1 MAADKFLVGY
11 AATFDSPTTIHFEG
25 SPFTESIA
33 PGAFS
38 FALGESRPGRMA
50 VFNRD
55 HEVGRLLGRNG
66 KNLTLSEDEV
76 GLRFRLQLPNT
87 ELGNDTFELVQQGV
101 LGGMSFASR
110 IAGEEWFEPEK
121 PGGIPHRVITE
132 VTRLL
137 DVACCV
143 WPAYSKPSITTATR
157 AEANKADRQRL
168 YDYKPRLIDRTSLSA
183 APSRLSEWRKKGYK
197 RTPKPDFAKKL
208 PTRRGCGHVTEI
220 GGGL

>member
-1 MAADKFLVGY
+1 MAADRFLIGH
-11 AATFDSPTTIHFEG
+11 AATFDSTTTINFEG

-55 HEVGRLLGRNG
+55 HDVGRLLGRNG
-66 KNLTLSEDEV
+66 KNLTLTEDET
-76 GLRFRLQLPNT
+76 GLHFRLRLPT
-87 ELGNDTFELVQQGV
+87 TSLGNDTYQLVEEGV

-132 VTRLL
+132 VSRLL
-137 DVACCV
+137 DCSVCV
-143 WPAYSKPSITTATR
+143 WPAYDKPSITTATR
-157 AEANKADRQRL
+157 SEADKVDRQRL
-168 YDYKPRLIDRTSLSA
+168 HSYKPRLPDKTSLA
-183 APSRLSEWRKKGYK
+183 AGPLRMSEWRKKGYQ
-197 RTPKPDFAKKL
+197 RTPKPKFVKKL
-208 PTRRGCGHVTEI
+208 PTRRGCGHATDIE
-220 GGGL
+220 GGF

>member
-11 AATFDSPTTIHFEG
+11 AATFDTPTTIHFEG

-38 FALGESRPGRMA
+38 FALGESREGRMA

-66 KNLTLSEDEV
+66 KNLTLNEDET
-76 GLRFRLQLPNT
+76 GLHFRLRLPT
-87 ELGNDTFELVQQGV
+87 TSLGDDTLELVQQGV

-137 DVACCV
+137 DIACCV
-143 WPAYSKPSITTATR
+143 WPAYSEPSIATATR
-157 AEANKADRQRL
+157 SEADKADRLRL
-168 YDYKPRLIDRTSLSA
+168 HNYKPRLIDRTSLA
-183 APSRLSEWRKKGYK
+183 AGPSRLSEWRKKGYK
-197 RTPKPDFAKKL
+197 RTTKPDFAKKL
-208 PTRRGCGHVTEI
+208 PHRRGCGHATDIE
-220 GGGL
+220 GGF